1 MAEAAEKE
9 AKIKTA
15 SKQQVLDWVVEAWKT
30 IKEKKELIV
39 KSFQVTGIISTV
51 QLTSNLT
58 RSCESLASDSQLSRE
73 YVFVCTRGRPSGL
86 ARTCWSAR
94 EEGLVVSRVRVCLL
108 ARKGWWSRECVF
120 VCSRGRAG
128 GLAST
133 CSRDHQPFLASTRT
147 SCAGMLVTRGRDTFV
162 VFPCRCSRRREILQL
177 FALSR
182 CSASS

>member
-1 MAEAAEKE
+1 MLHGNFH
-9 AKIKTA
+9 TCH
-15 SKQQVLDWVVEAWKT
+15 
-30 IKEKKELIV
+30 
-39 KSFQVTGIISTV
+39 TV
-51 QLTSNLT
+51 PLTSNLT

-73 YVFVCTRGRPSGL
+73 YVFVCARGRPGGL

-133 CSRDHQPFLASTRT
+133 RT

-162 VFPCRCSRRREILQL
+162 VFPCRCSRRRNSLPCLDAQP
-177 FALSR
+177 R
-182 CSASS
+182 HDSS